1 LVKPGHARERRRG
14 TKRSGTTRRDAARH
28 GGAVAR
34 TGLFGEW
41 RPGELPLRCR
51 RIFDLAIIKWSP
63 CVEGPSSSSS
73 GTKGSSSSLATS
85 IASSGGASEL
95 GRARPLPLGRL
106 LASPESGDTWGEPEP
121 WPAERRWAAKAL
133 GFGFWSSWVPVTP
146 RLRSE
151 VDGVPAGDEEA
162 DPVFRAAGRAGGVA
176 RPLPPVADPTGR
188 E

>member
-1 LVKPGHARERRRG
+1 M
-14 TKRSGTTRRDAARH
+14 AAN
-28 GGAVAR
+28 
-34 TGLFGEW
+34 GL
-41 RPGELPLRCR
+41 PGEPTPGEPTPRCR

-106 LASPESGDTWGEPEP
+106 LASPESGNAWGEPEP